1 MDIEKLVK
9 AYKKE
14 KDRSVADRMLLII
27 FIQRDEMSVTGAA
40 RRLNKARSW
49 GVKWHRRY
57 QEGGMDGLRDR
68 PRPGRPPKVHK
79 GVMKKVRRL
88 IRKITC
94 WEADGVRDFIK
105 TMTGVG
111 YNLTYVR
118 EMMRRWGFSM
128 KVPVMRHVNRA
139 GRRRIAKFKKQM
151 KKIQDEAGRGGVDGG
166 RPRRVDRRGRF
177 EAPKAGGW
185 REVVCTL
192 GRRRAAYAYNGSH
205 TRTIVFGFATTDKGG
220 FVKRH
225 AAFTKEFVDF
235 LEAVH
240 KWFGKTMMVLDGASQ
255 HRAGIAL
262 EALKEMNGEA
272 RLASLPPGC
281 PDLSAIE

>member
-111 YNLTYVR
+111 VQSHVCPRDDAKMGILHEGSGDEARQQGRPQENCQVQ
-118 EMMRRWGFSM
+118 EANEENQRR
-128 KVPVMRHVNRA
+128 
-139 GRRRIAKFKKQM
+139 GRRGM
-151 KKIQDEAGRGGVDGG
+151 DGG
-166 RPRRVDRRGRF
+166 RPRRVDCRGRF
-177 EAPKAGGW
+177 EALGGGSTRWDAGGP
-185 REVVCTL
+185 
-192 GRRRAAYAYNGSH
+192 Y
-205 TRTIVFGFATTDKGG
+205 TRTTDPTPRPSSSGLPLLTEG
-220 FVKRH
+220 DSSSDMRH
-225 AAFTKEFVDF
+225 LPRRSSWTFWRRCTS
-235 LEAVH
+235 
-240 KWFGKTMMVLDGASQ
+240 GS
-255 HRAGIAL
+255 
-262 EALKEMNGEA
+262 A
-272 RLASLPPGC
+272 RP
-281 PDLSAIE
+281 